1 MTLKE
6 QINADFLAAYKAK
19 EMTKKNFLGT
29 LKSQIQNNETKELKV
44 ESTDENVLKVIK
56 SFEKGLN
63 ETIEAKKKLNQA
75 TTDEELELSF
85 LQPYLPKLMS
95 EDEVRVIVTEILA
108 RPNINKNA
116 GFLMGTFNKENNGKA
131 FDNKI
136 VQKLFNEQLAK

>member
-116 GFLMGTFNKENNGKA
+116 GFLMGTFNKENTGKA